1 MSKTATC
8 ALPREAEELLFARVN
23 PTGTS
28 HALTLVVTEDPV
40 TKLLSL
46 TISNP
51 RLEIKNGDKV
61 TWNVSLPLAY
71 DGWEVDIQF
80 KGDRF
85 MDKFAGRAR
94 RSVPVPGDILG
105 YTGIFQDSKEPYSV
119 TLVNGTSSVA
129 VPYPS
134 TSTDPTPYLVIDDI
148 GDPPPKGMRRKDL
161 RWGHHR
167 KS

>member
-1 MSKTATC
+1 MSKTATY
-8 ALPREAEELLFARVN
+8 ALPREAEELLFTKVI

-28 HALTLVVTEDPV
+28 HTLTLVVTEDPV

-80 KGDRF
+80 KGKRF
-85 MDKFAGRAR
+85 MDRFAAKAN

-105 YTGIFQDSKEPYSV
+105 YTGTFQDSKEPYSV
-119 TLVNGTSSVA
+119 TLVNGTSTVT
-129 VPYPS
+129 VPYPTS
-134 TSTDPTPYLVIDDI
+134 STDPTPYLVIDDI
-148 GDPPPKGMRRKDL
+148 GDPPPKKMSPKGS
-161 RWGHHR
+161 RWGYHR
-167 KS
+167 KR